1 MQARRIA
8 EQPGGSGADLVR
20 TYVNLSAMLLY
31 STGRYE
37 EAGRV
42 AVEGLALARRLGV
55 IRSYGAMLAAFA
67 ADAFLHLGRWSEADS
82 LTSEADL
89 FESPPAVSLP
99 LHLVRAA
106 LELRRGRLD
115 AAGRLVDIADRL
127 SATMP
132 DPQNRGNF
140 HVRQAELAVWER
152 RYDDARRAV
161 EDGLGIV
168 GGSDDDRFG
177 PELCA
182 LGLRAEADR
191 RATSRDRPGDG
202 ARARQVASGLKAE
215 VRKITR
221 TPLEWGL
228 MPAPDAAAF
237 AVVCDAEYA
246 RIDGCSDPELWAA
259 AVACWEGLGQP
270 YDAAY
275 AHWREAEALLAGHES
290 RKRAGTTLNRAHQ
303 VAVQLGAAPLLT
315 EIEDLAIRGRIEL
328 GVAVT
333 EPAKP
338 DSAESF
344 AAPLGLTRREAEVL
358 VLLASG
364 HTNRQIAQ
372 SMFISEKT
380 ASVHVTNILRKL
392 GVTSRV
398 EAGAVGQRR
407 LKEHPPE
414 AAPAD

>member
-1 MQARRIA
+1 
-8 EQPGGSGADLVR
+8 
-20 TYVNLSAMLLY
+20 
-31 STGRYE
+31 
-37 EAGRV
+37 
-42 AVEGLALARRLGV
+42 
-55 IRSYGAMLAAFA
+55 
-67 ADAFLHLGRWSEADS
+67 
-82 LTSEADL
+82 
-89 FESPPAVSLP
+89 
-99 LHLVRAA
+99 
-106 LELRRGRLD
+106 
-115 AAGRLVDIADRL
+115 
-127 SATMP
+127 
-132 DPQNRGNF
+132 
-140 HVRQAELAVWER
+140 
-152 RYDDARRAV
+152 
-161 EDGLGIV
+161 
-168 GGSDDDRFG
+168 
-177 PELCA
+177 
-182 LGLRAEADR
+182 
-191 RATSRDRPGDG
+191 
-202 ARARQVASGLKAE
+202 
-215 VRKITR
+215 
-221 TPLEWGL
+221 

-315 EIEDLAIRGRIEL
+315 EIEDLATRGRIEL